1 MFLDLDK
8 QYDNGARV
16 PKFPQILQQWQ
27 SDAESYRATSKCQ
40 LDLAYGAHERQKVD
54 LFGTAEK
61 INKPKGLIKST
72 PNDQAKDKPMFIF
85 VHGGYWRALGRETF
99 SHMAK
104 GLNEN
109 GYPVLVPSYQLC
121 PQAEIRNIIL
131 DLSILCAW
139 SWRNYGRKMVI
150 VGHSAGGHL
159 AAAMLAT
166 DWADYDLPDDIV
178 SAGLG
183 ISGLYDLRPLIP
195 TKLNDSLQLDDAG
208 ARNAS
213 PLLWPTPQ
221 GKKFQA
227 WVGGDESQ
235 EFIRQSETIAACWLG
250 GGAPTKSVTVP
261 NKNHFTVI
269 DQLLDGKSDMV
280 KALIGLARP

>member
-1 MFLDLDK
+1 MYLDLDK

-16 PKFPQILQQWQ
+16 PQFAEILEQWQ
-27 SDAESYRATSKCQ
+27 IDANSYRVNKPCQ
-40 LDLAYGAHERQKVD
+40 LDLPYGVHERQKVD
-54 LFGTAEK
+54 LFGTVEK
-61 INKPKGLIKST
+61 SDESKK
-72 PNDQAKDKPMFIF
+72 QPMFIF
-85 VHGGYWRALGRETF
+85 VHGGYWRTLGRETF
-99 SHMAK
+99 SHMSK

-121 PQAEIRNIIL
+121 PQAAIRDIIL
-131 DLSILCAW
+131 DLNLLCAW
-139 SWRNYGRKMVI
+139 SWRKYGRKMVI
-150 VGHSAGGHL
+150 AGHSAGGHL

-178 SAGLG
+178 TAGLG
-183 ISGLYDLRPLIP
+183 ISGIYDLRPLIP

-213 PLLWPTPQ
+213 PLLWPTPL

-250 GGAPTKSVTVP
+250 GGTPTKSITVP